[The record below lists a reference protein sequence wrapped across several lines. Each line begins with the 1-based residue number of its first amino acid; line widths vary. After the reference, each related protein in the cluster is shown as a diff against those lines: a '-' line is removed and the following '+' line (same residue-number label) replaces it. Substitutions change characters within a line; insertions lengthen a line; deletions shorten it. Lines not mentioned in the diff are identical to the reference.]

1 MMGVCDNYNVI
12 TSRQIG
18 LTPNAPGFLLTLTG
32 RSIIPPPDRVL
43 WPAPQYLAE
52 HRREWRL

>member
-1 MMGVCDNYNVI
+1 MGVSDNYNVI

-18 LTPNAPGFLLTLTG
+18 LNPNAPGFLLTLTG
-32 RSIIPPPDRVL
+32 RSIIPPPDRDL
-43 WPAPQYLAE
+43 WPAQQYLAE